1 MQHIPSQPPPGDRSL
16 ANYLLRGLNALPGVY
31 PLLAFIFCA
40 RVHVIGWSMSPTLL
54 PNEYALFDTLAYR
67 LRPPQRDD
75 IVLVRDPRTPTR
87 TLIKRLAGVPG
98 DAVRVGEDGCWIN
111 GALRT
116 APEDAPAA
124 PTPFA
129 ADSLPPDHYFLLG
142 DAPPFSTD
150 SREFGAVAGSLII
163 ARGWRVFWPPQ
174 RSRDLQS

>member
-16 ANYLLRGLNALPGVY
+16 ANHLLRGLNALPGVY
-31 PLLAFIFCA
+31 PLLAFVFCA
-40 RVHVIGWSMSPTLL
+40 RVHVVGWSMSPTLL

-111 GALRT
+111 GACALRRRMRPLHPLPLLLTPCRQTTTSSWAMRPHSART
-116 APEDAPAA
+116 AASSAR
-124 PTPFA
+124 
-129 ADSLPPDHYFLLG
+129 SL
-142 DAPPFSTD
+142 AT
-150 SREFGAVAGSLII
+150 
-163 ARGWRVFWPPQ
+163 
-174 RSRDLQS
+174 